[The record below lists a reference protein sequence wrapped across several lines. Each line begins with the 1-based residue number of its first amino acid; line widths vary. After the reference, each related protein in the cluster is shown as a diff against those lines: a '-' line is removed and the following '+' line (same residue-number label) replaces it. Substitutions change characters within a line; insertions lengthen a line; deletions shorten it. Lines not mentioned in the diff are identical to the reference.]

1 MTMKMTVEAA
11 KTRVVDAMRPRN
23 PCGPALMRV
32 MWEAYGLKNEDFLWA
47 GAAIRGGI
55 ARQQQATCGVVTI
68 GAILLGLKNRQSLKN
83 KEKAE
88 KAQKAVLED
97 AAELVKSFIQR
108 FGALTCI
115 DLVGVDFADEKAMK
129 QVTDALFEQKCQ
141 KQAQFVIEKL
151 YELDEKRRNIPK

>member
-1 MTMKMTVEAA
+1 
-11 KTRVVDAMRPRN
+11 
-23 PCGPALMRV
+23 
-32 MWEAYGLKNEDFLWA
+32 
-47 GAAIRGGI
+47 
-55 ARQQQATCGVVTI
+55 VTI
-68 GAILLGLKNRQSLKN
+68 GSILLGLRNRQSLKN

-115 DLVGVDFADEKAMK
+115 DLVGVDFTDEKAMK

-141 KQAQFVIEKL
+141 KQAQFVVEKL
-151 YELDEKRRNIPK
+151 FELDKKRRGEL

>member
-1 MTMKMTVEAA
+1 MKMTVEEA

-47 GAAIRGGI
+47 GSAVRGGI
-55 ARQQQATCGVVTI
+55 ARQQQASCGAITI
-68 GAILLGLKNRQSLKN
+68 GSILLGLKNCQPLKN

-97 AAELVKSFIQR
+97 AAELVKSFIQK
-108 FGALTCI
+108 FGALRCI
-115 DLVGVDFADEKAMK
+115 DLVGVDFNDEKAMK

-151 YELDEKRRNIPK
+151 YELDEKRRSKGQT